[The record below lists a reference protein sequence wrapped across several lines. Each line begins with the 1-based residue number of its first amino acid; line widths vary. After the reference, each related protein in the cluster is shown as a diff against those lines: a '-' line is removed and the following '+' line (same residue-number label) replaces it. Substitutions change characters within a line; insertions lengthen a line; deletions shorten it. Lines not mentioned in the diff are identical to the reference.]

1 MHRYFN
7 DWVVSHYY
15 LEMVR
20 PVSLQHYRPDL
31 AGPQAVDTV
40 TLASDAD
47 RDAAVCVLSE
57 AFAEGRLTAD
67 EHAGR
72 VREAHAARTWQEL
85 TRLTTDLPGQ
95 AGSARP
101 ADTAGRAVSEEPCGV
116 DRCLLCA
123 LLILCPP
130 AGIAWLLVARHR
142 CGAGR
147 RHAATAGGQP
157 VLAAPGA
164 ARGGDG
170 WRAEDR

>member
-1 MHRYFN
+1 M
-7 DWVVSHYY
+7 SI
-15 LEMVR
+15 
-20 PVSLQHYRPDL
+20 QHDRPDPGGL
-31 AGPQAVDTV
+31 LTGDTV

-47 RDAAVCVLSE
+47 RDAAVRVLSE
-57 AFAEGRLTAD
+57 AFAEGRLTAE

-72 VREAHAARTWQEL
+72 VREAFAARTWREL
-85 TRLTTDLPGQ
+85 TRLTADLPGA
-95 AGSARP
+95 AGSARLV
-101 ADTAGRAVSEEPCGV
+101 DTAGPAVAGAPGGV

-142 CGAGR
+142 CGARPR
-147 RHAATAGGQP
+147 RADAACGQA

-164 ARGGDG
+164 AWGGDG